1 MDRENEA
8 AEPTDQVVLWPRE
21 EDYPRF
27 VEVSDDIGITVYE
40 EFVARAQPMVDALRA
55 QGFNVIIVQPN
66 PDDMAAWCRANFG
79 HVNSSTRAAYGAF
92 VALSE
97 PTEED
102 SIN

>member
-27 VEVSDDIGITVYE
+27 VAVSDSIGATTYD
-40 EFVARAQPMVDALRA
+40 EFVARAQPHVDALRA
-55 QGFNVIIVQPN
+55 QGFNVIIVQPD
-66 PDDMAAWCRANFG
+66 PDQMAEWCRANFG
-79 HVNSSTRAAYGAF
+79 KVDTTARAAYAAF

-97 PTEED
+97 PTDKD

>member
-8 AEPTDQVVLWPRE
+8 AEPTDQAVLWPRE

-27 VEVSDDIGITVYE
+27 VEVSDNIGATTYA

-66 PDDMAAWCRANFG
+66 VDDMAAWCRKNFG
-79 HVNSSTRAAYGAF
+79 HVNTTARAAYAAF

-97 PTEED
+97 PTQED
-102 SIN
+102 SIK

>member
-27 VEVSDDIGITVYE
+27 VEVSDSIGATTYA
-40 EFVARAQPMVDALRA
+40 EFVSRAQPHVDALRA
-55 QGFNVIIVQPN
+55 QGFNVIIVEPN
-66 PDDMAAWCRANFG
+66 VDDMAAWCRTNFG
-79 HVNSSTRAAYGAF
+79 QVNATARAAYAAF

-97 PTEED
+97 PTQED
-102 SIN
+102 SID